1 MSEVNII
8 WSEPDSFGNCCKCVY
23 KEDYDALTEK
33 LRIADAAIETWKF
46 VITELA
52 DERTALRAEVQRL
65 ALGHARYE
73 YVRCLRAAQFAE
85 LLAENVGTGTHF
97 DDLVDRER
105 AKK

>member
-1 MSEVNII
+1 MI
-8 WSEPDSFGNCCKCVY
+8 PL
-23 KEDYDALTEK
+23 KELVLASDFDTLAEQ
-33 LRIADAAIETWKF
+33 LRLANARIQTWNF

-65 ALGHARYE
+65 AIGHARYE
-73 YVRCLRAAQFAE
+73 YVRCLNPSQFTE
-85 LLAENVGTGTHF
+85 LWHDNISGYVPF